1 MIDICF
7 ITMFVWSV
15 NAKLPSI
22 ACLAEQSSTIWWRKG
37 AINITGTG
45 CTHFCSG
52 SLEDKQWTVFLE
64 RCTFGK
70 AARKN
75 IFKFYRWNNTR
86 FVVWESTLGL
96 GEKSWS
102 LWASEPL
109 SLAHFWT
116 RCTPMKTTIQRMCT
130 QRGRVL
136 FSVWGV
142 GYILL
147 KLPLWYMNWSI
158 HRWCIK
164 NLF

>member
-22 ACLAEQSSTIWWRKG
+22 ACLAEQSSTICWRKG

-70 AARKN
+70 AARKK

-86 FVVWESTLGL
+86 FVVWENTLGL
-96 GEKSWS
+96 GKKSWRLRS
-102 LWASEPL
+102 LWASPTFEPVD
-109 SLAHFWT
+109 SLHSDENNHTKNVHSTGEGFVFGL
-116 RCTPMKTTIQRMCT
+116 
-130 QRGRVL
+130 RGRIHL
-136 FSVWGV
+136 IEAS
-142 GYILL
+142 IMIHEL
-147 KLPLWYMNWSI
+147 KYS
-158 HRWCIK
+158 
-164 NLF
+164 